1 MNRETKDSGIDW
13 IGEIPVDWNIVKIKY
28 LQDITQENSFVDGDW
43 IESPYITNDGIRYLT
58 SGNVGDGIFKRQGD
72 GYISSATFEEL
83 NCKYAYPN
91 DLVISRL
98 NAPYGRACILPDD
111 EEKYVL
117 AVDNVILRTKHDIKF
132 LCYVMQCNGYHMSVE
147 EKSAGTAMRR
157 ISRTNLGNV
166 KLPIA
171 PLEEQE
177 RIVKFLD
184 VKCDAIDQAIQK
196 QKDIVNKLTE
206 YKQATITQMVTRG
219 LECNAEMKNTSISG
233 LAQIPKSWDVIP
245 LKTLFSFSKGLSI
258 TKSDLT
264 DEGIKVISYGQI
276 HSKNCDGVHVT
287 DELIRFT
294 ADEFKSNNSLAK
306 CGGFIFADTS
316 EDLEG
321 CGNAIYITDEV
332 YGGYHTV
339 VLNPKEVHDYRYLAY
354 LFKTDAWRTELRKQ
368 LTEVKVF
375 SITQF
380 ALKNM
385 HVILPSYE
393 EMVQIAD
400 FLDSKCLKINKSI
413 ERSNKIIQKLEEYK
427 KALIYNAVTGK
438 IDCRG
443 EIK

>member
-1 MNRETKDSGIDW
+1 MSREMKDSKIDW
-13 IGEIPVDWNIVKIKY
+13 IQYLPKTWTVKRIKY
-28 LQDITQENSFVDGDW
+28 VAKSKSGKEIRKEDILDDGLFKVFGGGEQIGFIDKSNTQKEDILIGRVGSCGKVTVPDEKVWATDNAIVLSSTDCNY
-43 IESPYITNDGIRYLT
+43 EYL
-58 SGNVGDGIFKRQGD
+58 
-72 GYISSATFEEL
+72 
-83 NCKYAYPN
+83 AYC
-91 DLVISRL
+91 L
-98 NAPYGRACILPDD
+98 
-111 EEKYVL
+111 
-117 AVDNVILRTKHDIKF
+117 
-132 LCYVMQCNGYHMSVE
+132 
-147 EKSAGTAMRR
+147 KSM
-157 ISRTNLGNV
+157 
-166 KLPIA
+166 
-171 PLEEQE
+171 PLENLIKQTAQPLLTASSLMNCYIPLPMLNEQNQ
-177 RIVKFLD
+177 IVYYLNS
-184 VKCDAIDQAIQK
+184 KCAVIDQAIQK
-196 QKDIVNKLTE
+196 QKDIVDRLTE
-206 YKQATITQMVTRG
+206 YKQSTITQMVTRG
-219 LECNAEMKNTSISG
+219 FECNAKMKNTSISG
-233 LAQIPKSWDVIP
+233 LAQIPKSWKVIP

-276 HSKNCDGVHVT
+276 HSKSCDGVHVT
-287 DELIRFT
+287 NELIRFT
-294 ADEFKSNNSLAK
+294 ENEFKSCNSLAK

-339 VLNPKEVHDYRYLAY
+339 VLNPKEEHDYRYLAY

-400 FLDSKCLKINKSI
+400 FLDSKCLKINESI

-443 EIK
+443 EVK

>member
-1 MNRETKDSGIDW
+1 MSREMKDSGIDC
-13 IGEIPVDWNIVKIKY
+13 IGQIPSDWDLMRFKFCLDEQLKYGANESGVEYQPDLPRYIRITDINSDGTLKEEGKLSLNEEQANGFLLKDGDILFARSGATVGKSFLYKSEYGNSAFAGYLIKASVNKIVIPEFVNY
-28 LQDITQENSFVDGDW
+28 ITQSSYYDIWKDQ
-43 IESPYITNDGIRYLT
+43 
-58 SGNVGDGIFKRQGD
+58 IFTQATIQN
-72 GYISSATFEEL
+72 ISA
-83 NCKYAYPN
+83 
-91 DLVISRL
+91 
-98 NAPYGRACILPDD
+98 
-111 EEKYVL
+111 EKY
-117 AVDNVILRTKHDIKF
+117 N
-132 LCYVMQCNGYHMSVE
+132 Q
-147 EKSAGTAMRR
+147 
-157 ISRTNLGNV
+157 
-166 KLPIA
+166 LPIVI
-171 PLEEQE
+171 PSKEEQQ
-177 RIVKFLD
+177 RIVHFLN
-184 VKCDAIDQAIQK
+184 KKTDAINSIIQK
-196 QKDIVNKLTE
+196 QKDIIIKLSE
-206 YKQATITQMVTRG
+206 YKQSMITQVVTNG
-219 LECNAEMKNTSISG
+219 FEHNVEMKKTSISG
-233 LAQIPKSWDVIP
+233 LTKIPKTWNVVP

-276 HSKNCDGVHVT
+276 HSKNCDGVHAT
-287 DELIRFT
+287 NELIRFT

-400 FLDSKCLKINKSI
+400 FLDSKCSKINESI

-427 KALIYNAVTGK
+427 KVLIYNVVTGK

-443 EIK
+443 EVK

>member
-1 MNRETKDSGIDW
+1 M
-13 IGEIPVDWNIVKIKY
+13 
-28 LQDITQENSFVDGDW
+28 
-43 IESPYITNDGIRYLT
+43 
-58 SGNVGDGIFKRQGD
+58 
-72 GYISSATFEEL
+72 
-83 NCKYAYPN
+83 
-91 DLVISRL
+91 SR
-98 NAPYGRACILPDD
+98 
-111 EEKYVL
+111 
-117 AVDNVILRTKHDIKF
+117 
-132 LCYVMQCNGYHMSVE
+132 
-147 EKSAGTAMRR
+147 
-157 ISRTNLGNV
+157 
-166 KLPIA
+166 
-171 PLEEQE
+171 
-177 RIVKFLD
+177 
-184 VKCDAIDQAIQK
+184 
-196 QKDIVNKLTE
+196 
-206 YKQATITQMVTRG
+206 
-219 LECNAEMKNTSISG
+219 EMKDTPISG
-233 LAQIPKSWDVIP
+233 LTQIPKTWNVVP
-245 LKTLFSFSKGLSI
+245 LKMLFSFSKGLSI

-276 HSKNCDGVHVT
+276 HSKNCDGVHATNELVRFTSDKFKSNNSLVKCGGFIFADTSEDLNGCGNAIYITDEVYGGYHTVVLNPKEVHDYRYLAYLFKTDAWRTELRKQLTEVKVFSITQFALKNMHVILPSDEEMVQIADFLDSKCSSIDQAVQKQKDIVDRLTEYKQSIITQAVT
-287 DELIRFT
+287 KGLNPNVEMKNTSISGLAQIPKTWNVVPLKTLFSFSKGLSITKSDLTDEGIKVISYGQIHSKSCDGVHATNELIRFT
-294 ADEFKSNNSLAK
+294 ANEFKSCNSLAK

-339 VLNPKEVHDYRYLAY
+339 VLNPKEEHDYRYLAY

-427 KALIYNAVTGK
+427 KSLIYNAVTGK
-438 IDCRG
+438 IDYRG
-443 EIK
+443 EVK

>member
-1 MNRETKDSGIDW
+1 M
-13 IGEIPVDWNIVKIKY
+13 
-28 LQDITQENSFVDGDW
+28 
-43 IESPYITNDGIRYLT
+43 
-58 SGNVGDGIFKRQGD
+58 
-72 GYISSATFEEL
+72 
-83 NCKYAYPN
+83 
-91 DLVISRL
+91 SR
-98 NAPYGRACILPDD
+98 
-111 EEKYVL
+111 
-117 AVDNVILRTKHDIKF
+117 
-132 LCYVMQCNGYHMSVE
+132 
-147 EKSAGTAMRR
+147 
-157 ISRTNLGNV
+157 
-166 KLPIA
+166 
-171 PLEEQE
+171 
-177 RIVKFLD
+177 
-184 VKCDAIDQAIQK
+184 
-196 QKDIVNKLTE
+196 
-206 YKQATITQMVTRG
+206 
-219 LECNAEMKNTSISG
+219 EMKNTSISG
-233 LAQIPKSWDVIP
+233 LAQIPKTWNVVP

-276 HSKNCDGVHVT
+276 HSKSCDGVHAT
-287 DELIRFT
+287 NELIRFT
-294 ADEFKSNNSLAK
+294 ANEFKSCNSLVK

-339 VLNPKEVHDYRYLAY
+339 VLNPKEEHDYRYLAYLFKTDAWRTELRKQLTEVKVFSITQFALKNMHVILPSNEEMVQIADFLDSKCSSIDQAVQKQKDIVERLTEYKQSIITQAVTKGLNPNVEMKNTSISGLAQIPKTWNVVPLKTLFSFSKGLSITKSDLTDEGIKVISYGQIHSKSCDGVHATNELIRFTANEFKSCNSLVKCGGFIFADTSEDLEGCGNAIYITDEVYGGYHTVVLNPKEEHDYRYLAY

-400 FLDSKCLKINKSI
+400 FLDSKCLKINESI

-443 EIK
+443 EVK

>member
-1 MNRETKDSGIDW
+1 MSREMKNSKIDW
-13 IGEIPVDWNIVKIKY
+13 IQYLPKTWTVKRIKY
-28 LQDITQENSFVDGDW
+28 VAKSKSGKEIRKEDILDDGEFKVFGGGEQIGFIDKSNTQKEDILIGRVGSCGKVTVPDEKVWATDNAIVLSSTDCNY
-43 IESPYITNDGIRYLT
+43 EYL
-58 SGNVGDGIFKRQGD
+58 
-72 GYISSATFEEL
+72 
-83 NCKYAYPN
+83 AYC
-91 DLVISRL
+91 L
-98 NAPYGRACILPDD
+98 
-111 EEKYVL
+111 
-117 AVDNVILRTKHDIKF
+117 
-132 LCYVMQCNGYHMSVE
+132 
-147 EKSAGTAMRR
+147 KSM
-157 ISRTNLGNV
+157 
-166 KLPIA
+166 
-171 PLEEQE
+171 PLENLIKQTAQPLLTASSLMNCYIPLPMLNEQNQ
-177 RIVKFLD
+177 IVYYLNS
-184 VKCDAIDQAIQK
+184 KCSVIDQAIQK
-196 QKDIVNKLTE
+196 QKDIVDRLTE
-206 YKQATITQMVTRG
+206 YKQSTITQMVTRG
-219 LECNAEMKNTSISG
+219 FECNAKMKNTSISG
-233 LAQIPKSWDVIP
+233 LAQIPKSWKVIP
-245 LKTLFSFSKGLSI
+245 LKALFSFSKGLSI

-276 HSKNCDGVHVT
+276 HSKSCDGVHVT
-287 DELIRFT
+287 NELIRFT
-294 ADEFKSNNSLAK
+294 ENEFKSCNSLAK

-339 VLNPKEVHDYRYLAY
+339 VLNPKEEHDYRYLAY

-400 FLDSKCLKINKSI
+400 FLDSKCLKINESV

-443 EIK
+443 EVK

>member
-1 MNRETKDSGIDW
+1 MSREMKDSKIDW
-13 IGEIPVDWNIVKIKY
+13 IQYLPKTWTVKRIKY
-28 LQDITQENSFVDGDW
+28 VAKSKSGKEIRKEDILDDGLFKVFGGGEQIGFIDKSNTQKEDILIGRVGSCGKVTVPDEKIWATDNAIVLSSTDCNY
-43 IESPYITNDGIRYLT
+43 EYL
-58 SGNVGDGIFKRQGD
+58 
-72 GYISSATFEEL
+72 
-83 NCKYAYPN
+83 AYC
-91 DLVISRL
+91 L
-98 NAPYGRACILPDD
+98 
-111 EEKYVL
+111 
-117 AVDNVILRTKHDIKF
+117 
-132 LCYVMQCNGYHMSVE
+132 
-147 EKSAGTAMRR
+147 KSM
-157 ISRTNLGNV
+157 
-166 KLPIA
+166 
-171 PLEEQE
+171 PLENLIKQTAQPLLTASSLMNCYIPLPMLNEQNQ
-177 RIVKFLD
+177 IVYYLNS
-184 VKCDAIDQAIQK
+184 KCAVIDQAIQK
-196 QKDIVNKLTE
+196 QKDIVDRLTE
-206 YKQATITQMVTRG
+206 YKQSTITQMVTRG
-219 LECNAEMKNTSISG
+219 FECNAKMKNTSISG
-233 LAQIPKSWDVIP
+233 LAQIPKSWKVIP

-276 HSKNCDGVHVT
+276 HSKSCDGVHVT
-287 DELIRFT
+287 NELIRFT
-294 ADEFKSNNSLAK
+294 ENEFKSCNSLAK

-339 VLNPKEVHDYRYLAY
+339 VLNPKEEHDYRYLAY

-400 FLDSKCLKINKSI
+400 FLDSKCLKINESI

-443 EIK
+443 EVK